1 MNPNE
6 KINIIRIPH
15 ETAPVKIEFEF
26 LAMTVPYRELNSL
39 SFPEYIQNIEDVLT
53 YDKEQNLSHGVLVR
67 RFVSQEGMVVY
78 RNEANQ
84 LMKWQ
89 VQDISKLG
97 LVFGKEHLPLRIIT
111 PPGRKRGRHRRD
123 DRER

>member
-26 LAMTVPYRELNSL
+26 LAMTVPYRELNSR
-39 SFPEYIQNIEDVLT
+39 SFPEYIQSIEDVLT
-53 YDKEQNLSHGVLVR
+53 YDKKQNLSHGVLVR

-97 LVFGKEHLPLRIIT
+97 LVFGKEHLPYRIIT
-111 PPGRKRGRHRRD
+111 PPGRKRGRPRRD
-123 DRER
+123 NRER